1 MCTRTHHQRSKSF
14 QNFVEENL
22 TTDAGRVDA
31 VAVVVVV
38 AAAAAASAVVV
49 VRVEVVVVVY
59 QARVL

>member
-38 AAAAAASAVVV
+38 AAAASAVVV

>member
-31 VAVVVVV
+31 VAVVVV
-38 AAAAAASAVVV
+38 AAAASAVVV

>member
-38 AAAAAASAVVV
+38 AAAASAVV

>member
-31 VAVVVVV
+31 VAVGVVV
-38 AAAAAASAVVV
+38 AAAASAVVV